1 MNYSLNKITT
11 KADCDALISL
21 AGDSLKDLEFK
32 KLQQERQYESV
43 STGSEGI
50 DAQIA
55 AIGSEITGV
64 ETVIAGMSEGPIK
77 KEFESR
83 LVKLRHKLFLLEER
97 RERYGVL
104 ALVEKE
110 YTIGCIDQQLDET
123 LIYIDALTMRKA
135 EL

>member
-1 MNYSLNKITT
+1 MYFHYAG
-11 KADCDALISL
+11 ADVH
-21 AGDSLKDLEFK
+21 
-32 KLQQERQYESV
+32 LQK
-43 STGSEGI
+43 TM
-50 DAQIA
+50 
-55 AIGSEITGV
+55 
-64 ETVIAGMSEGPIK
+64 IAGMSEGPVK

-110 YTIGCIDQQLDET
+110 YAINSIDQQLDET
-123 LIYIDALTMRKA
+123 VTYIDELNRRKA